1 MNSKS
6 PYHFDYLCIEC
17 LLLNNY
23 FLLLQH
29 VHELLLSNQFF
40 LFFFLLLP
48 CRQLFFRRHQFLLLA
63 HDCQTFLLYSLS
75 FLLQSIP
82 KTNKS
87 TVYFSN
93 ISYNFHFFTYSFSSI
108 ALSSAIFSICC
119 CNSKMIS
126 CISASLSRR
135 LFFSLK
141 ILQ

>member
-6 PYHFDYLCIEC
+6 PCNFNYLCIEC

-29 VHELLLSNQFF
+29 VHELLLSDQFF

-63 HDCQTFLLYSLS
+63 HDCQAFLLNFLS

-82 KTNKS
+82 KTNKC
-87 TVYFSN
+87 VF
-93 ISYNFHFFTYSFSSI
+93 ISQIFLKTFIFTYSFSSI
-108 ALSSAIFSICC
+108 ALSSAIFSICY